1 MSNTLKFGVDAY
13 DMLVEAAGSDPS
25 MLYVGVLMWMLRVD
39 GWLWYDLCA
48 QCIVS
53 IAEYPC

>member
-25 MLYVGVLMWMLRVD
+25 MLYVGVLIVD
-39 GWLWYDLCA
+39 VDA
-48 QCIVS
+48 
-53 IAEYPC
+53 